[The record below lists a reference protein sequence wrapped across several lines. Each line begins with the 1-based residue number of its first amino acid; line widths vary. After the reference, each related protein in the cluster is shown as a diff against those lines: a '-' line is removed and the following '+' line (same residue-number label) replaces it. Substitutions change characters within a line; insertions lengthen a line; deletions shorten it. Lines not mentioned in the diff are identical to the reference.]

1 MIDQSPDITAPETS
15 TPFDATPVQQTPIN
29 QTPVEPTPVVPSS
42 GPRVLTAK
50 IFGIGGAGCNAADHL
65 ARSNFNGTFYA
76 INTDAQALDKT
87 GLQNKTILG
96 TRRTR
101 GIGTGGDPELGRIV
115 AQEDVANLKSLT
127 THADLVFIL
136 CGLGGGTG
144 TGAAPI
150 LAQAAKENGALVL
163 AIVTTPFDFEGNRR
177 QAQAQTG
184 LQALTAAADAVI
196 CLPNQKLF
204 KILDENTS
212 FVDLFKTSNEML
224 ADAVRGVWRLLTDSA
239 LKPVDF
245 ADLCSVTRAR
255 HAESAFAIVQ
265 GVGDTRVDQVVEKLL
280 AHPLLDAGE
289 VLAQSDA
296 VLVSLVGGADL
307 SMGEVNRLMT
317 QINRHCEKA
326 NLVFG
331 ASINDC
337 YQNKLSLTLI
347 ASRSRK
353 ADLKPEPALS
363 SDRATSPAQLGLD
376 RSQFLDTTTTQPD
389 RRVSRVLPPAPELTE
404 DARNQIIGKRGRKKM
419 LSRQQKELPLEI
431 VSKGR
436 FDKSEPT
443 VRGGEDLDMPTYI
456 RRGVALN

>member
-1 MIDQSPDITAPETS
+1 MSAGPEAAAP
-15 TPFDATPVQQTPIN
+15 PPA
-29 QTPVEPTPVVPSS
+29 
-42 GPRVLTAK
+42 PRVLTAK

-76 INTDAQALDKT
+76 LNTDAQALEKT
-87 GLQNKTILG
+87 TLQNKITLG
-96 TRRTR
+96 ARRTR
-101 GIGTGGDPELGRIV
+101 GMGTGGDPELGRTV
-115 AQEDVANLKSLT
+115 ARDELQNLKSLCT
-127 THADLVFIL
+127 DVDLVFIL

-144 TGAAPI
+144 TGAASV

-163 AIVTTPFDFEGNRR
+163 AIVTTPFDFEGTRR
-177 QAQAQTG
+177 QAQAQAG
-184 LQALTAAADAVI
+184 LQTLTAAADAVI

-212 FVDLFKTSNEML
+212 FVELFKTSNEML

-255 HAESAFAIVQ
+255 HAESAFAIVE
-265 GVGDTRVDQVVEKLL
+265 GIGSTRVDQIVEKLL

-296 VLVSLVGGADL
+296 VLISLVGGPDL

-331 ASINDC
+331 ASINEAYSD
-337 YQNKLSLTLI
+337 KLGLTLI
-347 ASRSRK
+347 ASRSPK
-353 ADLKPEPALS
+353 ADLKPEPNFT
-363 SDRATSPAQLGLD
+363 SDRNQSTSSLGAD
-376 RSQFLDTTTTQPD
+376 RPTFLDPD
-389 RRVSRVLPPAPELTE
+389 KTDRPTSRVIAPVPELTTE
-404 DARNQIIGKRGRKKM
+404 AREQLIAAGAKRGRKKV
-419 LSRQQKELPLEI
+419 SRMQKELPLEI

-443 VRGGEDLDMPTYI
+443 IRHGEDLDMPTYI

>member
-1 MIDQSPDITAPETS
+1 MIDQSPEITASES
-15 TPFDATPVQQTPIN
+15 TTPIDQTP
-29 QTPVEPTPVVPSS
+29 TPTAPAPAP
-42 GPRVLTAK
+42 GPCVLTAK
-50 IFGIGGAGCNAADHL
+50 IFGIGSAGCNAADHL

-76 INTDAQALDKT
+76 LNTDSQALEKT
-87 GLQNKTILG
+87 SLQNKTTLG

-101 GIGTGGDPELGRIV
+101 GMGTGGDPDLGRAV
-115 AQEDVANLKSLT
+115 AQDDLQNLKSLCT
-127 THADLVFIL
+127 DADLVFIL
-136 CGLGGGTG
+136 VGLGGGTG
-144 TGAAPI
+144 TGAAPV

-163 AIVTTPFDFEGNRR
+163 AIVTTPFDFEGMRR
-177 QAQAQTG
+177 QAQAQAG
-184 LQALTAAADAVI
+184 LQSLTAAADAVI

-212 FVDLFKTSNEML
+212 FVELFNTSNEML

-255 HAESAFAIVQ
+255 HAESAFAIVE
-265 GVGDTRVDQVVEKLL
+265 GIGDSRVDQVIEKLL

-296 VLVSLVGGADL
+296 VLVSLVGGPDL
-307 SMGEVNRLMT
+307 SMGQVQRLMT

-331 ASINDC
+331 ASINETYTD
-337 YQNKLSLTLI
+337 KIGLTLI
-347 ASRSRK
+347 ASRNPK
-353 ADLKPEPALS
+353 LDLKPEPGFT
-363 SDRATSPAQLGLD
+363 SDRVQTGTTPLGLD
-376 RSQFLDTTTTQPD
+376 RPQFLDPAKTERPI
-389 RRVSRVLPPAPELTE
+389 SRVVAPVPELTTE
-404 DARNQIIGKRGRKKM
+404 AREQILAAGSKRGRKKI
-419 LSRQQKELPLEI
+419 SRLQKELPLEI

-443 VRGGEDLDMPTYI
+443 IRGGEDLDMPTYI
-456 RRGVALN
+456 RRGVPLN

>member
-1 MIDQSPDITAPETS
+1 MTDQSPEITTPEIPAAPTES
-15 TPFDATPVQQTPIN
+15 A
-29 QTPVEPTPVVPSS
+29 
-42 GPRVLTAK
+42 PRVLTAK

-65 ARSNFNGTFYA
+65 ARAGFNGTFYA
-76 INTDAQALDKT
+76 LNTDAQALEKT
-87 GLQNKTILG
+87 TVQNKITLG
-96 TRRTR
+96 NRRTR
-101 GIGTGGDPELGRIV
+101 GMGTGGDPELGRAV
-115 AQEDVANLKSLT
+115 AKDDVQNLKALCT
-127 THADLVFIL
+127 DADLVFIL

-163 AIVTTPFDFEGNRR
+163 AIVTTPFDFEGMRR
-177 QAQAQTG
+177 QSQAQAG
-184 LQALTAAADAVI
+184 LQTLTAAADAVI

-212 FVDLFKTSNEML
+212 FVELFNTSNEML
-224 ADAVRGVWRLLTDSA
+224 ADAVRGVWRLLTDSS

-255 HAESAFAIVQ
+255 HAESAFAIVE
-265 GVGDTRVDQVVEKLL
+265 GIGNSRVDQVVEKLL

-289 VLAQSDA
+289 VLSQSDA
-296 VLVSLVGGADL
+296 VLVSLICGPDL

-331 ASINDC
+331 ASISETYVD
-337 YQNKLSLTLI
+337 KLGVTLI
-347 ASRSRK
+347 ASRSNK

-363 SDRATSPAQLGLD
+363 SDRAQSVGQLGLD
-376 RSQFLDTTTTQPD
+376 RPQFLDPTQTERPT
-389 RRVSRVLPPAPELTE
+389 SRVIAPVPELTSE
-404 DARNQIIGKRGRKKM
+404 VREQLIAASGKRGRKKT
-419 LSRQQKELPLEI
+419 SRMQKELPLEI

-443 VRGGEDLDMPTYI
+443 VRHGEDLDMPTYI

>member
-1 MIDQSPDITAPETS
+1 MNAQD
-15 TPFDATPVQQTPIN
+15 F
-29 QTPVEPTPVVPSS
+29 PVEPTISLSS
-42 GPRVLTAK
+42 GQTPVAPVAAPRVLTAK

-65 ARSNFNGTFYA
+65 ARTNFNGTFYA
-76 INTDAQALDKT
+76 LNTDAQALEKT
-87 GLQNKTILG
+87 TLQTKITLG

-101 GIGTGGDPELGRIV
+101 GMGTGGDPDLGRTV
-115 AQEDVANLKSLT
+115 AKEDLQNLKSLCT
-127 THADLVFIL
+127 DADLVFIL

-163 AIVTTPFDFEGNRR
+163 AIVTTPFDFEGTRR
-177 QAQAQTG
+177 QAQAQAG
-184 LQALTAAADAVI
+184 LQTLTAAADAVI

-212 FVDLFKTSNEML
+212 FVELFKTSNEML

-245 ADLCSVTRAR
+245 ADLCTITRAR
-255 HAESAFAIVQ
+255 HAESAFAIVE
-265 GVGDTRVDQVVEKLL
+265 GTGDTRVDQVVEKVL

-289 VLAQSDA
+289 VLAESDA
-296 VLVSLVGGADL
+296 VLISIVGGPDL
-307 SMGEVNRLMT
+307 KMGEVNRLMT

-331 ASINDC
+331 ATINETYTD
-337 YQNKLSLTLI
+337 KLGLTLI
-347 ASRSRK
+347 ASRSAK
-353 ADLKPEPALS
+353 SDLKPAPALS
-363 SDRATSPAQLGLD
+363 SDRQVGASQLGLD
-376 RSQFLDTTTTQPD
+376 RPQFLDPATTSRPG
-389 RRVSRVLPPAPELTE
+389 SRVIAPVPELTQE
-404 DARNQIIGKRGRKKM
+404 TREQLIAGKRGRKKI
-419 LSRQQKELPLEI
+419 SRLQKELPLEI

>member
-1 MIDQSPDITAPETS
+1 MIDQSPEITSPETT
-15 TPFDATPVQQTPIN
+15 TPIDETPVVQAPA
-29 QTPVEPTPVVPSS
+29 EPTPITPAP
-42 GPRVLTAK
+42 GPRALTAK

-76 INTDAQALDKT
+76 LNTDAQALDKT
-87 GLQNKTILG
+87 NLENKSTLG
-96 TRRTR
+96 NRRTR
-101 GIGTGGDPELGRIV
+101 GMGTGGDPELGRIV
-115 AQEDVANLKSLT
+115 AQEDLANLKSLT
-127 THADLVFIL
+127 TGADLVFIL

-144 TGAAPI
+144 TGAAPV

-212 FVDLFKTSNEML
+212 FVELFKTSNEML

-245 ADLCSVTRAR
+245 ADLCTVTRAR
-255 HAESAFAIVQ
+255 HAESAFAIVE
-265 GVGDTRVDQVVEKLL
+265 GIGDTRVDQVVEKLL

-289 VLAQSDA
+289 VLSKSDA
-296 VLVSLVGGADL
+296 VLVSLVGGPDL

-331 ASINDC
+331 ASINES
-337 YQNKLSLTLI
+337 YTEKLSLTLI
-347 ASRSRK
+347 ATRSPK
-353 ADLKPEPALS
+353 ANPQSQANLS
-363 SDRATSPAQLGLD
+363 SDRAIASSSQLGLD
-376 RSQFLDTTTTQPD
+376 RPEFLDKNTTAEP
-389 RRVSRVLPPAPELTE
+389 RVSRVLPPVPHLSQE
-404 DARNQIIGKRGRKKM
+404 AREQIIAAGGKRTRKKI
-419 LSRQQKELPLEI
+419 SRQQRELPLEI

>member
-1 MIDQSPDITAPETS
+1 MDTQEFPADSTISETPAP
-15 TPFDATPVQQTPIN
+15 AA
-29 QTPVEPTPVVPSS
+29 
-42 GPRVLTAK
+42 PRALTAK
-50 IFGIGGAGCNAADHL
+50 VFGVGGAGCNAADHL

-76 INTDAQALDKT
+76 LNTDAAALEKT
-87 GLQNKTILG
+87 TVQNKITLG
-96 TRRTR
+96 ARRTR
-101 GIGTGGDPELGRIV
+101 GMGTGGDPELGRAV
-115 AQEDVANLKSLT
+115 AQDDLQNLKSLCT
-127 THADLVFIL
+127 DADLVFIL

-144 TGAAPI
+144 TGAASV

-177 QAQAQTG
+177 QAQAQAG
-184 LQALTAAADAVI
+184 LQILNAAADAVI

-204 KILDENTS
+204 RILDENTS
-212 FVDLFKTSNEML
+212 FVELFKTSNEML

-255 HAESAFAIVQ
+255 HAESAFAIVE
-265 GVGDTRVDQVVEKLL
+265 GVGSTRVDQIVEKLL

-296 VLVSLVGGADL
+296 VLISLVGGPDL
-307 SMGEVNRLMT
+307 TMGEVNRLMT

-331 ASINDC
+331 ASINES
-337 YQNKLSLTLI
+337 YTEKLGLTLI
-347 ASRSRK
+347 ASRSPK
-353 ADLKPEPALS
+353 LDLKPEPPLV
-363 SDRATSPAQLGLD
+363 RAQASTSTLGLD
-376 RSQFLDTTTTQPD
+376 RPQFLDPEQTVRPD
-389 RRVSRVLPPAPELTE
+389 SRIKASVPELTQE
-404 DARNQIIGKRGRKKM
+404 TREQLIAGKRGRKKVAR
-419 LSRQQKELPLEI
+419 LQKELPLEI

>member
-1 MIDQSPDITAPETS
+1 MIDQSPEITSPE
-15 TPFDATPVQQTPIN
+15 PMTPVD
-29 QTPVEPTPVVPSS
+29 QTPVDTTPAAPAP
-42 GPRVLTAK
+42 GPRALTAK
-50 IFGIGGAGCNAADHL
+50 IFGVGGAGCNAADHL

-76 INTDAQALDKT
+76 INTDALALDKS
-87 GLQNKTILG
+87 GLENKTTLG
-96 TRRTR
+96 NRRTR
-101 GIGTGGDPELGRIV
+101 GMGTGGDPELGRIV
-115 AQEDVANLKSLT
+115 AQEDLANLKSLT
-127 THADLVFIL
+127 TNADLVFIL
-136 CGLGGGTG
+136 GGLGGGTG
-144 TGAAPI
+144 TGAAPV

-177 QAQAQTG
+177 QAQAQSG

-212 FVDLFKTSNEML
+212 FVELFKTSNEML

-255 HAESAFAIVQ
+255 HAESAFAIVD
-265 GVGDTRVDQVVEKLL
+265 GMGDTRVDQVVEKLL

-296 VLVSLVGGADL
+296 VLVSLVGGPDL
-307 SMGEVNRLMT
+307 SMGEVDRLMT

-331 ASINDC
+331 ASINDS
-337 YQNKLSLTLI
+337 YTSKLSLTLI
-347 ASRSRK
+347 ASRSPK
-353 ADLKPEPALS
+353 TDLKPTAALS
-363 SDRATSPAQLGLD
+363 SDRQTTPSQLGLD
-376 RSQFLDTTTTQPD
+376 RPQFLDPAKTERPG
-389 RRVSRVLPPAPELTE
+389 SRVVAPVPDLTAE
-404 DARNQIIGKRGRKKM
+404 AREQLLAAGGRRSRKKG
-419 LSRQQKELPLEI
+419 SRLQKELPLEI

-443 VRGGEDLDMPTYI
+443 IRGGEDLDMPTYI